1 MKKYFVQ
8 NGKVIINK
16 YCVTYSYDVESEN
29 LLTKSEVCQYLENDD
44 ELSALLGEL
53 EVKGIE
59 YTVTELEVAGIL
71 KFDGVLVGSEEEA
84 RRLIEPTLEEV
95 KADKIL
101 EISAVCQEKIFNG
114 VDVTLANGET
124 KHFSLKIEDQLNL
137 NRLALIFRDAK
148 EDCGIVYHADGEV
161 CSEFSKEDFF
171 KIVNLASEFISE
183 ETEKCNKL
191 MKRVEELLTVEEVL
205 RVECIRG

>member
-29 LLTKSEVCQYLENDD
+29 LLTKSDVCQYLKNDD

-53 EVKGIE
+53 EVKGVE
-59 YTVTELEVAGIL
+59 YNVTELDVAGIL

-95 KADKIL
+95 KADKIS
-101 EISAVCQEKIFNG
+101 EISVICREKIFDG
-114 VDVTLANGET
+114 VDVVFSNGET

-161 CSEFSKEDFF
+161 CVEFSKEDFF

-191 MKRVEELLTVEEVL
+191 MKRVCELSTVEEVL
-205 RVECIRG
+205 SVEYVNG